1 MESEVIAALI
11 GTPAVL
17 VTAAAAWLAGR
28 AQSRGAYHGPVD
40 AVRRTA
46 QREAYANL
54 FRSAHQFIRAWEA
67 AEEALTRIG
76 PLREGAEVPP
86 DVRELS
92 RQMLEAQNS
101 LEHAADMVRLEGPES
116 LAEIA
121 ERIWR
126 STAILGGQYLGPRWG
141 RTAPLFDANLPGP
154 AFMVARN
161 EAMTDFT
168 DAHSA
173 LLPTARQYLNGG
185 PSR

>member
-17 VTAAAAWLAGR
+17 VTAAAAWMAGR
-28 AQSRGAYHGPVD
+28 AQSRGTYHGAVD
-40 AVRRTA
+40 AVRRTG

-54 FRSAHQFIRAWEA
+54 YRFAHQFIHAWEA
-67 AEEALTRIG
+67 TEEALRRMG
-76 PLREGAEVPP
+76 PLREEMEIPLEV
-86 DVRELS
+86 RALS
-92 RQMLEAQNS
+92 RRVNEAQTS

-126 STAILGGQYLGPRWG
+126 SASLLGGRYVGPRLR
-141 RTAPLFDANLPGP
+141 RTAALFDVNITSPELMA
-154 AFMVARN
+154 ARN
-161 EAMTDFT
+161 EAMTDFK